1 MKQHGLR
8 LQRSK
13 LKNQQFL
20 PVHVFHKLEEVPA
33 NFGPTYVSVG
43 NFDGV
48 HRAHARVLG
57 EIVARARAHGGKAVA
72 VTFEPHPARILK
84 PDSALKLLT
93 PLREKLRRLEST
105 GVDAVLVLPFG
116 RDLSV
121 MTPRQFAERV
131 LKKGLHAREVH
142 EGFNFRFGHK
152 AAGDVNMLAE
162 FGREMGFEVKVYP
175 EMTLRGETVSSSQL
189 RRLIAAGR
197 VSRARHLL
205 GRPFCIVGTP
215 GRGRGYGSKYT
226 VPTIN
231 LARYEELV
239 PQDGVYITCTRVA
252 TEHFDSVTNVGNR
265 PTFGAELFAI
275 ETHLLNFHPIELTPE
290 TEIEICFLQRLR
302 EEIRFPSVEALR
314 EQIARDVKKARRYFH
329 LSRVLL
335 PSKDRSNLAP

>member
-1 MKQHGLR
+1 MD
-8 LQRSK
+8 
-13 LKNQQFL
+13 
-20 PVHVFHKLEEVPA
+20 VFRKLEAVPA
-33 NFGPTYVSVG
+33 NFGPAYVSVG

-84 PDSALKLLT
+84 PESALKLLT
-93 PLREKLRRLEST
+93 PLGEKLRWLEGT
-105 GVDAVLVLPFG
+105 GLDAVLVLPFG

-121 MTPRQFAERV
+121 MSPRDFAERV
-131 LKKGLHAREVH
+131 LNKALHAREVH

-162 FGREMGFEVKVYP
+162 FGREMGFEVKVYS
-175 EMTLRGETVSSSQL
+175 EMTLRGETVSSSQI
-189 RRLIAAGR
+189 RALIGAGR

-205 GRPFCIVGTP
+205 ARPFCILGVP

-231 LARYEELV
+231 LARYDELV
-239 PQDGVYITCTRVA
+239 PKDGVYITCTRVGS
-252 TEHFDSVTNVGNR
+252 ERFDSVTNVGSR
-265 PTFGAELFAI
+265 PTFGAELFAV

-290 TEIEICFLQRLR
+290 TEVEICFLERLR
-302 EEIRFPSVEALR
+302 DEIKFPSVEALR

-329 LSRVLL
+329 WRTVLL
-335 PSKDRSNLAP
+335 RP